1 MAHLS
6 NFESFK
12 IPKAVEEES
21 MGLGSNISAP
31 TVEEVLGTSPDD
43 EMTTTQ
49 MSVVNE
55 REEEDTDEEDNKDG
69 RFEEGLEGEEEMLI
83 LPSNILLEEVLK
95 KFNEDDDKLHNGEKL
110 KILKEI
116 AKAFI
121 QRKYIQVEKHERE
134 PRD

>member
-1 MAHLS
+1 MS

-12 IPKAVEEES
+12 IPKVVEEDS
-21 MGLGSNISAP
+21 NAHLGSNISAP
-31 TVEEVLGTSPDD
+31 TVLEVLGTSPDG

-49 MSVVNE
+49 MSVVNK
-55 REEEDTDEEDNKDG
+55 REEEDTEGEDYEDGIFEEDL
-69 RFEEGLEGEEEMLI
+69 EEAEEMI
-83 LPSNILLEEVLK
+83 TLPSNIILEEVLK
-95 KFNEDDDKLHNGEKL
+95 KFNEDDDKLRNGEKL